1 MKHCNQATLELLIE
15 PNRIDMLHLI
25 PHNIR
30 VSVIGFFA
38 FCAPLTLLGQE
49 YSMTVEAAPAV
60 DTSLTTYRFYVNMV
74 NPTDRM
80 SAVFGNNET
89 PLEINAPAGAFNS
102 PFNASWNASGINPA
116 FLATVPDLA
125 SDTYATI
132 GLDGPASTSGM
143 DGASDPSV
151 AEDENQL
158 ITPFFL
164 TPDATSLL
172 SNTVTG
178 ASYFILNTASNGLPD
193 DDMRVLIL
201 QVTTAGGI
209 SGTMNVQVFPEGIG
223 ANQQLVV
230 WEFDGAG
237 VYGGDDLAG
246 CTVDVACNYNPEAT
260 VDDGSCDFESC
271 LSFGCTD
278 EGACNFDIDA
288 QFDDG
293 SCTYANFPLDCQGAC
308 VNDADADGICDEFE
322 LPGCTDSNACNF
334 NPDATDDAGN
344 CVTPDEPY
352 LDCDGACL
360 NDSDGDGLCDELEQA
375 GCTDTG
381 ACNFDGTATDDDGS
395 CEYTS
400 CAGSGCTDSQA
411 CNYEE
416 NAAEDDGSCDF
427 CSCQRPATP
436 YTLVVEGEA
445 AVVAG
450 MTTYRFYVTLPNQG
464 DRMSAVFGNDEAPL
478 ILSAPA
484 GVYNSSLNASWN
496 PSGINPAFLGAFPEL
511 ASDTYGTI
519 GLEGPASTSGL
530 ASAADASIVED
541 ESQPI
546 LPFFLDNEATDLL
559 SNTVTGASWYI
570 LNTASNGLAD
580 ENGRVLV
587 LQVTTPGTVSG
598 QMNYQVFPLGV
609 GADQEQVSV
618 TFEGEGVFGGDA
630 PQINCGCTDD
640 GAVNFDPDA
649 DYDDGSCEFEQG
661 GCTDVNA
668 CNYDA
673 TADVDDESCV
683 FCDCGNPD
691 IPAYT
696 LTVEST
702 AATQGNLTRYRLY
715 VDMEEGSD
723 KLSAVFGDNQSS
735 LRVQTPAGIFNSEF
749 NASWNASGVAS
760 AFMSQYPELADDS
773 YATIGLTGPASE
785 FGPGAVNPD
794 LLEWD
799 QSPTTIA
806 SYFTSGGVDLDI
818 SSEVGG
824 IWYVAG
830 PASNAVANVDG
841 RVLVM
846 QVTTSGPLYGTV
858 SAQIFPEGDGDAQF
872 VLSWTFAGEGT
883 FEADGFGNACGCTDM
898 AAGNFDPVAVYDDG
912 TCVFGIVGCTD
923 SEACNYD
930 PAANINDDSCVF
942 AESGYDCEGVC
953 LEDIDGDGVCD
964 DFEIPGCTNPDALNY
979 DANATD
985 DDGSC
990 EVLGCTYDEAQN
1002 FNPSATDDDGSCEF
1016 ELLADACMGD
1026 FDGSGVIQLTDLL
1039 DLLLVYGTS
1048 CD

>member
-1 MKHCNQATLELLIE
+1 MFSFTPVLRSLL
-15 PNRIDMLHLI
+15 
-25 PHNIR
+25 
-30 VSVIGFFA
+30 
-38 FCAPLTLLGQE
+38 CAVLLGLAWPSLGQD
-49 YSMTVEAAPAV
+49 YTLTVEAAPAT
-60 DTSLTTYRFYVNMV
+60 DPSLTTYRFYVNM
-74 NPTDRM
+74 NNATDRM

-89 PLEINAPAGAFNS
+89 PLEINTPSGAFNS
-102 PFNASWNASGINPA
+102 AFNASWNASGINPA
-116 FLATVPDLA
+116 FLPAFPELA

-132 GLDGPASTSGM
+132 GLDGPASTSGLE
-143 DGASDPSV
+143 GAADPSI

-158 ITPFFL
+158 ISPYFIN
-164 TPDATSLL
+164 PDATSLL

-193 DDMRVLIL
+193 EDMRVLIL
-201 QVTTAGGI
+201 QVTTAGDI

-237 VYGGDDLAG
+237 VYGGGDDVAG
-246 CTVDVACNYNPEAT
+246 CTVELACNFNPEAT

-278 EGACNFDIDA
+278 AGACNFDVDA

-293 SCTYANFPLDCQGAC
+293 SCTYANFPLDCAGNC
-308 VNDADADGICDEFE
+308 VNDADADGVCDEFE
-322 LPGCTDSNACNF
+322 LPGCTDPNACNF

-352 LDCDGACL
+352 LDCDGGCL
-360 NDSDGDGLCDELEQA
+360 NDEDGDGLCDELEQA
-375 GCTDTG
+375 GCTEPG
-381 ACNFDGTATDDDGS
+381 ACNFDGMATDDDGS

-400 CAGSGCTDSQA
+400 CAGSGCTDALA
-411 CNYEE
+411 CNYDE

-445 AVVAG
+445 AAVAG
-450 MTTYRFYVTLPNQG
+450 MTTYRFYVTLPNPG
-464 DRMSAVFGNDEAPL
+464 DRMSAVFGNNEAPL

-484 GVYNSSLNASWN
+484 GVYNSALNASWN

-519 GLEGPASTSGL
+519 GLDGPASTSGL
-530 ASAADASIVED
+530 AAAADASIVED
-541 ESQPI
+541 EYQPI
-546 LPFFLDNEATDLL
+546 LPFFLENEATDLL

-570 LNTASNGLAD
+570 LNTGSNGLAD
-580 ENGRVLV
+580 DNGRVLV
-587 LQVTTPGTVSG
+587 LQVTTSGSVSG
-598 QMNYQVFPLGV
+598 QLNYQVFPLGV

-618 TFEGEGVFGGDA
+618 TFDGVGVFGGEA
-630 PQINCGCTDD
+630 PEINCGCTDD

-649 DYDDGSCEFEQG
+649 EYDDGSCEFEVL
-661 GCTDVNA
+661 GCTDANA

-673 TADVDDESCV
+673 TADADDGSCV
-683 FCDCGNPD
+683 FCDCGSP
-691 IPAYT
+691 IVPAYT

-702 AATQGNLTRYRLY
+702 EATQANLTRYRFY
-715 VDMEEGSD
+715 VDMDGAND
-723 KLSAVFGDNQSS
+723 KLSAVFGDIQNL

-749 NASWNASGVAS
+749 NASWNASGVNS
-760 AFMSQYPELADDS
+760 AFLGQYPELADDS

-785 FGPGAVNPD
+785 FGSGAVDPQ

-799 QSPTTIA
+799 ESPTTIA
-806 SYFTSGGVDLDI
+806 SYFTDGGVDLEI
-818 SSEVGG
+818 SSEIGG
-824 IWYVAG
+824 IWFIPGA
-830 PASNAVANVDG
+830 ASNAVADANG
-841 RVLVM
+841 RVLAM
-846 QVTTSGPLYGTV
+846 QVTTSGPLYGTI
-858 SAQIFPEGDGDAQF
+858 SAQIFPDSDGDAQF

-898 AAGNFDPVAVYDDG
+898 EAGNFDPTAVYDDG
-912 TCVFGIVGCTD
+912 TCVFGIVGCTNP
-923 SEACNYD
+923 EACNYD
-930 PAANINDDSCVF
+930 ASANINDDSCEF
-942 AESGYDCEGVC
+942 ADAGYDCDGVC
-953 LEDIDGDGVCD
+953 LEDSDGDGVCD
-964 DFEIPGCTNPDALNY
+964 AFEVSGCTNPDALNY
-979 DANATD
+979 NEDATD

-990 EVLGCTYDEAQN
+990 ELLGCTYDEAQN
-1002 FNPSATDDDGSCEF
+1002 FNPAATDDDGSCEF